1 MENGGQNGALTN
13 HDRDSKLNGVNGA
26 GAEGQQNVV
35 EKGKPAL
42 GGDSSSVVN
51 GNGPETNGPRQQPP
65 SAHESTEISTRMNDL
80 PGEIIHITQGF
91 IPISL
96 LLTRLAQTTH
106 NSLQDKIADLVKMP
120 IPANALNGNSL
131 LPANIPDDSSNEN
144 LRKKSSILNFTQD
157 MHAKWV
163 KALVITE
170 WSRKSEMVSKL
181 IDLKFHIDQQR
192 ILFDAALDNIVNVKR
207 DLTFARMPSPDL
219 KTALQVLS
227 TGKAH
232 WMPDLQYI
240 EPPPLTSDEQIKW
253 MNDLNTLLSLR
264 LNLEDFDKIPY
275 HFRNYEIDSGRVTFK
290 VPGEF
295 EVDLTIADEDFEKQF
310 WFIDFR
316 FIFTPSA
323 AALPESLKN
332 YLEAYVNDVLSKDGL
347 AGCYQFL
354 HEFVLT
360 HKLNELKRQAIQL
373 SKNAWTGTLM
383 VEPLN
388 RALAIQYWTSRTP
401 PNTPKSWVLIAVNSG
416 RRPTGHPSPKA
427 SSCLT
432 AKWYRDNKE
441 VKDVDIPLDVE
452 NLSAETLLRTVV
464 GRHIDYILS
473 SIHNKLQ
480 VAPRFRNREAGMVLH
495 VSQSDPGASSL
506 TMHVG
511 YSDSASLLMEPTTGL
526 FAVKPHS
533 KFTFQDEQ
541 QLNNGKNPEEDG
553 VSCLENV
560 RCSFMED
567 ELNRRGSTM
576 GWSSKKCPL
585 NNEELRSVVKT
596 REWTRTIWLQRDGWE
611 PNWFVMVLLSLG
623 GDEWWLLEV
632 NRNVPN
638 HAPGFQAR
646 LPLNKGHPDLSD
658 GFWNNLTLFAT
669 GMIAQSV
676 DMRELHR
683 NHIKSRP
690 NGSRNWALPQQV
702 RLPSIEI
709 ALSGIF
715 PAMVL
720 DSVEKDTPKDSNEQT
735 NIVGDNAELASI
747 VRPPTG
753 VEVTP
758 SAQQPWANDI
768 VAIKFKEVQPPR
780 KTPTSDGGAVSD
792 SPLTCVSDAIIRVR
806 KPGKFAALKGMVDRD
821 VSYNPQKGEF
831 CLRIHHGIGQPLLST
846 LKTRVKAVDR
856 FVNFLESMD
865 KAKGTIQSESVT
877 LRQVVFSYTE
887 PVQDLDD
894 GVTASPQRWKVLL
907 DLSKDKIDVSLE
919 KGNPHLRVVDL
930 MQSLVNSE
938 GGIEALMIWLPISL
952 PALGAIE
959 RMETAWAGIQAQLRG
974 QVEFSM
980 KTIDWMSVQYTLANR
995 PLTLEVRMKV
1005 RRGEPWWHVWRSESG
1020 AGSPPDEFTAALKPI
1035 WEGKGEDWHG
1045 LTLSAA
1051 AKPNGGIVNLL
1062 ATVDDAIR
1070 PLTGVS
1076 AGGDDGSQVVVVD

>member
-1 MENGGQNGALTN
+1 MENGGLNGALTN
-13 HDRDSKLNGVNGA
+13 HDRYSKLNGVNGA
-26 GAEGQQNVV
+26 GTEGQQNAAD
-35 EKGKPAL
+35 KGKVAF
-42 GGDSSSVVN
+42 GGDSGGIAVN
-51 GNGPETNGPRQQPP
+51 GNGPETNGPRQQQPP
-65 SAHESTEISTRMNDL
+65 SAHELIETPRMNDL
-80 PGEIIHITQGF
+80 PDEIVHITQGF

-106 NSLQDKIADLVKMP
+106 NSLQDKIADLAKMP
-120 IPANALNGNSL
+120 VPANALNGNSL
-131 LPANIPDDSSNEN
+131 LPANVPDDSSNEN
-144 LRKKSSILNFTQD
+144 LRKKSAILNFTQD
-157 MHAKWV
+157 MHAKWI

-275 HFRNYEIDSGRVTFK
+275 HFRNYEIDSGRVTFR

-373 SKNAWTGTLM
+373 SKNAWTGTLI

-401 PNTPKSWVLIAVNSG
+401 PNTHKSWVLIAVNSG
-416 RRPTGHPSPKA
+416 RKQTGHPNPKE
-427 SSCLT
+427 SSYLT

-441 VKDVDIPLDVE
+441 VKDVVIPLDVE

-464 GRHIDYILS
+464 GRHIDYNLS

-480 VAPRFRNREAGMVLH
+480 EAPRFLNREAGMVLH
-495 VSQSDPGASSL
+495 ISQSDPGASSL

-533 KFTFQDEQ
+533 KFTIQYEH

-560 RCSFMED
+560 RCGFMED

-576 GWSSKKCPL
+576 GWNSKKCPL
-585 NNEELRSVVKT
+585 NSEELRSVVKT
-596 REWTRTIWLQRDGWE
+596 KKWTRTIWLQRDGWG
-611 PNWFVMVLLSLG
+611 PNW
-623 GDEWWLLEV
+623 
-632 NRNVPN
+632 NRDIPN
-638 HAPGFQAR
+638 HASRFQAR
-646 LPLNKGHPDLSD
+646 LPLNKGHPDLCD
-658 GFWNNLTLFAT
+658 AFWNNLTLFAT

-715 PAMVL
+715 PTMVL
-720 DSVEKDTPKDSNEQT
+720 DTVEKDISKESNEQADT
-735 NIVGDNAELASI
+735 VGEDTELASI

-753 VEVTP
+753 LGVIP
-758 SAQQPWANDI
+758 STQQPWANDI
-768 VAIKFKEVQPPR
+768 VAIRFKEVQPPR
-780 KTPTSDGGAVSD
+780 RTPTPHEGATSD
-792 SPLTCVSDAIIRVR
+792 SPLMCVSDAIIRVR

-831 CLRIHHGIGQPLLST
+831 CLRIRHGIGQSLLST
-846 LKTRVKAVDR
+846 LKSRVKAVDR

-887 PVQDLDD
+887 PAQDSD
-894 GVTASPQRWKVLL
+894 GDVMEPTQRWKVLL
-907 DLSKDKIDVSLE
+907 DLSKDNIDVRLE
-919 KGNPHLRVVDL
+919 RGNPHLRVVDL

-938 GGIEALMIWLPISL
+938 GGIEALMVWLPVSL
-952 PALGAIE
+952 PALGGIE
-959 RMETAWAGIQAQLRG
+959 RIETAWTGIQARLQG

-980 KTIDWMSVQYTLANR
+980 KTIDWMSIRYTLAAPSGVFQQPKR
-995 PLTLEVRMKV
+995 QVTLEVRMKV
-1005 RRGEPWWHVWRSESG
+1005 RRGEPWWHIWRSDSG
-1020 AGSPPDEFTAALKPI
+1020 IGPPPEDEYTAALKPI
-1035 WEGKGEDWHG
+1035 WEGRGEDWHG
-1045 LTLSAA
+1045 LTSSAA
-1051 AKPNGGIVNLL
+1051 ARPNKGVVNLL
-1062 ATVDDAIR
+1062 TAIDGAIR
-1070 PLTGVS
+1070 PLAGVS
-1076 AGGDDGSQVVVVD
+1076 VGRDGGSKVVVID